1 MMRRIFRN
9 PMLALA
15 FLLLATVATA
25 QEDYGARLGQQQG
38 DRFVYR
44 VSGVPIYTD
53 ALDPTIQRWY
63 LPPTLFGENGRYNQ
77 WDYTNFAANPNRR
90 YLDRGLEGD
99 YYYDVYGNVTT
110 LGWILYDWRQV
121 QPTPFASNQVF
132 KASRYVNDFRRLIIS
147 TDTKG
152 GNGFSIIVGDE
163 IRTTLTPMTF
173 RKAGFNGVQAHF
185 SSDRF
190 RVTGLFSRL
199 STPLLG
205 ATRSVAND
213 FTNLAGGRAEADIT
227 DNVTLGATFLN
238 AHNNTGSSKAFKGNV
253 FNGALTVGQLSQ
265 RLDLLVLR
273 LSDDSPEDNE
283 GGALLISQNLE
294 ISTTLMREMTVE
306 DSVVLVPV
314 DTVITSSSLDFQPT
328 FEGGDVVEGFL
339 VANGAESVVL
349 KYNFVPTAQAGEA
362 GTLRAKLQ
370 EQFGLTLAEAED
382 AITAID
388 NVRIRLVLAN
398 DYRVEMSSS
407 RQTDGDGVPQFVLVE
422 RAEGNIK
429 NQLNQREVIFDYGLP
444 TANQIYGLTA
454 AVRDFHGFDLY
465 SEVNINTRYRKYP
478 AISRKTH
485 QAISGIKD
493 NAHALGWMLNAS
505 WQRGPWFVFGEG
517 FGMEDGY
524 STSIQPVSREG
535 LIDFSPDAT
544 NLTYD
549 FVDDN
554 DDQDRQPD
562 QLRFAEGSL
571 VPRRDNPNIE
581 IRGLPDQAVFPG
593 YDENHDFISDF
604 NQNSTPERENFFPD
618 YDEPFLRYRSDRPEF
633 LFGMDLNNN
642 GWVERFENDDLPDY
656 PYRKDHWGY
665 NINAG
670 AEIIPGIEAKVGQ
683 LRQEMQKTAREN
695 VTTYGLFT
703 LDQNGPT
710 WGRLRVFDMFK
721 KAEDTIADDLRQWVI
736 PRTEFGQASVTS
748 GRNQEVLDRL
758 AATDTWINTFY
769 TDWTYASAAGWR
781 TEHRFKWETWR
792 QRDDKVE
799 FVLDTEGNRVLDE
812 EGAPVVA
819 FDPLGPDGRNGR
831 DESGFTGLINKAEYH
846 FQWKKLA
853 ISPRFKSEW
862 LRETPFSLELE
873 KRRSWDG
880 IFFLQLQLPILRST
894 RVHAGIEQ
902 RFFSNLRGDEKEL
915 LAQSLSGDFRGTVYA
930 LQITNRR
937 SYQGYDLIT
946 QVGMRID
953 RRSLEVIEGPRDTE
967 TTGLFFLSMFASLGE

>member
-1 MMRRIFRN
+1 MMRANFRK
-9 PMLALA
+9 ALPA
-15 FLLLATVATA
+15 LVVLLLAAPAPA
-25 QEDYGARLGQQQG
+25 QEDYGARLGEREG
-38 DRFVYR
+38 DRYVYR

-63 LPPTLFGENGRYNQ
+63 LPPTLFGEYGRHNQ
-77 WDYTNFAANPNRR
+77 WDYSNYALTPSRR
-90 YLDRGLEGD
+90 YLERGLEGD
-99 YYYDVYGNVTT
+99 YYYDVYGNLTT
-110 LGWILYDWRQV
+110 LGWILYDWRQT
-121 QPTPFASNQVF
+121 QPTPFTGNQVF

-152 GNGFSIIVGDE
+152 GNSFSIIVGDE
-163 IRTTLTPMTF
+163 IRTTLTPMTY
-173 RKAGFNGVQAHF
+173 RKAGFNGVLTNFA
-185 SSDRF
+185 SDRF
-190 RVTGLFSRL
+190 RVTGLFSRI
-199 STPLLG
+199 SNPLLG
-205 ATRSVAND
+205 ASRSVAND
-213 FTNLAGGRAEADIT
+213 FTSLAGGRAEADIT
-227 DNVTLGATFLN
+227 DNVTLGATFVN
-238 AHNNTGSSKAFKGNV
+238 AHNNTARNKAFKGNV
-253 FNGALTVGQLSQ
+253 FNGALTGGQLSQ

-283 GGALLISQNLE
+283 GGALLISQDLE
-294 ISTTLMREMTVE
+294 ISTTLMREMAVE

-314 DTVITSSSLDFQPT
+314 DTVLTASSLNFQPV

-339 VANGAESVVL
+339 VANGAESIVMR
-349 KYNFVPTAQAGEA
+349 YDFVPTALAGEA

-370 EQFGLTLAEAED
+370 EQLGLSLAEAED

-388 NVRIRLVLAN
+388 NVRVRLVLAN
-398 DYRVEMSSS
+398 DYRVEMSSN
-407 RQTDGDGVPQFVLVE
+407 RQTDGDGVPQFVVIE

-429 NQLNQREVIFDYGLP
+429 NQLNQREVIFDYGVP
-444 TANQIYGLTA
+444 TAKQIYGLTA
-454 AVRDFHGFDLY
+454 QVRDFHGFDLY
-465 SEVNINTRYRKYP
+465 SEVNINTSYRKYP
-478 AISRKTH
+478 ATLRKTH
-485 QAISGIKD
+485 KAISGIQG
-493 NAHALGWMLNAS
+493 NEHALGWMLNAS
-505 WQRGPWFVFGEG
+505 WRRGPWSIFGEG

-535 LIDFSPDAT
+535 LIDFSPEAT

-581 IRGLPDQAVFPG
+581 IRGLPDLAVFPG

-665 NINAG
+665 NVNAG
-670 AEIIPGIEAKVGQ
+670 VEIMPGIEVKAGQ
-683 LRQEMQKTAREN
+683 LRQNMEKTAREN

-703 LDQNGPT
+703 FDRNDSA

-721 KAEDTIADDLRQWVI
+721 KAEDTIADDLRQWII
-736 PRTEFGQASVTS
+736 PRTEFGQAAPTS
-748 GRNQEVLDRL
+748 GRNQAVLDLL
-758 AATDTWINTFY
+758 AAEDTWINTFY
-769 TDWTYASAAGWR
+769 TDWTYASGVGWR

-792 QRDDKVE
+792 QRDDEVE
-799 FVLDTEGNRVLDE
+799 FVLDE

-819 FDPLGPDGRNGR
+819 FDPLGPEGRNGR
-831 DESGFTGLINKAEYH
+831 DESGFFGLINKAEYL
-846 FQWKKLA
+846 FQWKQLD

-862 LRETPFSLELE
+862 LRETPFSLDLE
-873 KRRSWDG
+873 KRRSWDA
-880 IFFLQLQLPILRST
+880 IFFLQVQLPILRST
-894 RVHAGIEQ
+894 RLHGGLEQ
-902 RFFSNLRGDEKEL
+902 RFFSNLRGDEDEL
-915 LAQSLSGDFRGTVYA
+915 PEQSFSGDFRGTVYA
-930 LQITNRR
+930 LQLTNRR

-946 QVGMRID
+946 QLGMRID

-967 TTGLFFLSMFASLGE
+967 TTGLFFLSMFASLGD